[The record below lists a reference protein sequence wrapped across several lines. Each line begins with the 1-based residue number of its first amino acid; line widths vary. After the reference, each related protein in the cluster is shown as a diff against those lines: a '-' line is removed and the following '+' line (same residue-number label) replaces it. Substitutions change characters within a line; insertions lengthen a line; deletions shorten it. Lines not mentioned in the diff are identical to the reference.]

1 MRREAVRL
9 DLKDEREGV
18 GGVVVVVGGRR
29 EGVSGMGMFG
39 VRRSASMGERG

>member
-18 GGVVVVVGGRR
+18 GGVVVVGRRR